1 LFPGRPPVRKLL
13 ETLQEWLASLPLDRI
28 PYDAVLDLVNNKMRI
43 SGIFLTNHIKWVG
56 CQGSRPELR
65 GYTCSLWQLFHTLTV
80 RAGTHPEALDGTGFE
95 DDPQAVLQTIRRYV
109 HVFFGCKEC
118 GEHFEEMAK
127 ESMDSVKTPDQAI
140 LWLWKKHNVVN
151 SRLAE
156 QPPAGRGAKTLRPPG
171 VLPPRPRLSERSHQ
185 GLDVKLES
193 LSGAEGRRG
202 AGAGAAF
209 LGTGFSSLDM
219 SLCVVLY
226 VASSLFL
233 MVMYFFFRVRSKRWK
248 VRHHHPSV

>member
-1 LFPGRPPVRKLL
+1 MLLFLKRHYGSDSLEDTHSSDLGDTGEGGPATGEERVGGRTSP
-13 ETLQEWLASLPLDRI
+13 
-28 PYDAVLDLVNNKMRI
+28 
-43 SGIFLTNHIKWVG
+43 
-56 CQGSRPELR
+56 
-65 GYTCSLWQLFHTLTV
+65 
-80 RAGTHPEALDGTGFE
+80 
-95 DDPQAVLQTIRRYV
+95 
-109 HVFFGCKEC
+109 
-118 GEHFEEMAK
+118 
-127 ESMDSVKTPDQAI
+127 
-140 LWLWKKHNVVN
+140 
-151 SRLAE
+151 E
-156 QPPAGRGAKTLRPPG
+156 QPPAGRGAESLRPPG

-193 LSGAEGRRG
+193 LSGAEGRRGAG